1 MTDPGVLLVGNFHL
15 TARGCPPVGEEL
27 ASGLR
32 GEGWRVLTVSR
43 RAHPALRLLDML
55 RVVRAARHQY
65 AVAQIDVF
73 SGRAFVWAEAIAA
86 ALRACGKPFVLSLHG
101 GLLPQFATRW
111 PRRVRRLL
119 RAAAAVTAPSPYLA
133 SAFRPYRRDLLL
145 LPNGLRTQRYVFRER
160 SCPQPRLLWLRAFH
174 QVYNP
179 SLALRTVAMLR
190 PDWPEVRLQMLGPD
204 HGDGTLAAIRAE
216 LQAAGLERC
225 VEVIGR
231 VPKDAVPRYLDAA
244 DILLNTPRA
253 DNAPVSLLEAF
264 SAGLCVVSTD
274 VGGIPFLVEDGRNA
288 LLVPSDQPEL
298 MAAAVRRI
306 ISGAG
311 LGGTLSRAARATALG
326 YDWQQILPRWTALL
340 ERVAEV
346 AHA

>member
-1 MTDPGVLLVGNFHL
+1 MTPRSVLLVGNFHL
-15 TARGCPPVGEEL
+15 AERGCPPVGEEL
-27 ASGLR
+27 AGALR
-32 GEGWRVLTVSR
+32 EAGWHVLTASR
-43 RAHPALRLLDML
+43 RVHPALRLLDML
-55 RVVRAARHQY
+55 AVVHAARPQY

-73 SGRAFVWAEAIAA
+73 SGRAFVWAEAVAA
-86 ALRACGKPFVLSLHG
+86 ALQACGKPFVLSLHG
-101 GLLPQFATRW
+101 GLLPEFAARW

-119 RAAAAVTAPSPYLA
+119 GAASAVTAPSPYLA
-133 SAFRPYRRDLLL
+133 SALRPYRSDLLL
-145 LPNGLRTQRYVFRER
+145 LPNGLRTTRYPYRER
-160 SCPQPRLLWLRAFH
+160 TCPRPRLLWLRAFH

-179 SLALRTVAMLR
+179 SLALRTIAALR
-190 PDWPEVRLQMLGPD
+190 RDWPEVRLQMVGPD

-216 LQAAGLERC
+216 LQAAGLADC
-225 VEVIGR
+225 VQLVGR
-231 VPKDAVPRYLDAA
+231 VPKDEVPRHLDAA

-288 LLVPSDQPEL
+288 LLVPSDQPEQ

-306 ISGAG
+306 LSRSALGA
-311 LGGTLSRAARATALG
+311 TLSRAARATALS

-340 ERVAEV
+340 ERVAGV
-346 AHA
+346 AYA